1 MAGRFPA
8 AWMDDFYSRVDIVQ
22 VVSAYVPLKR
32 NGSRYW
38 GLCPFHHEKTP
49 SFSVNGEQNLYYC
62 FGCKA
67 GGNVVQFVEE
77 MERLSYREAVEFL
90 AKQMHMPIP
99 ETHEDPEYEKRRSRN
114 ERLLNANREAA
125 RWYHAQLWDEKNR
138 GILDYLHKRG
148 LDDGTIRKFGLGA
161 APNDWDSLTRYLEG
175 QGYTQE
181 ELKLAGLAVVKED
194 SRFDMFRN
202 RAIFPIID
210 LQGQVLGFGGRA
222 MGDAMPKYLN
232 TSDTPV
238 FNKRKGVYA
247 ANLLKK
253 QRQLKRIILVEGY
266 MDVVALVQNGVQGVV
281 ATLGT
286 ALTNEQARLL
296 KRFAPEIWVSYDGDS
311 AGQHAIMR
319 ALEIFEQE
327 AIPARVLMFPD
338 NLDPDEFVRERGM
351 QAFNALRPLRAAEYR
366 MLRAKD
372 KFDLSTS
379 DGRIDYAKRC
389 AQILQKV
396 DSPVELENYLQML
409 AVQTGF
415 PRETLIMQM
424 GIKMPAVAAT
434 PGERKPAASR
444 SYSNAGT
451 KIPMHEKTLIALL
464 ASGMA
469 PDNTIHASDF
479 DHPLLHSLAEM
490 LLQGKSTAAII
501 AECESDGDR
510 QQISEMFVL
519 NADIREDNAAAMA
532 EECLSKIRIARLQTQ
547 IDELNNK
554 LSTLEAEEKTAALKE
569 LLTLSAE
576 LTRLKRAVH

>member
-38 GLCPFHHEKTP
+38 ACCPFHHEKTP

-67 GGNVVQFVEE
+67 GGNVVQFIEE
-77 MERLSYREAVEFL
+77 MERLTYREAVEFL

-99 ETHEDPEYEKRRSRN
+99 ETQEDPEYELRRSRN

-125 RWYHAQLWDEKNR
+125 RWYHSQLWEEKNAH
-138 GILDYLHKRG
+138 ILEYLHKRG

-161 APNDWDSLTRYLEG
+161 APNDWDALARHLES
-175 QGYTQE
+175 QGYSQE
-181 ELKLAGLAVVKED
+181 ELRLAGLAVVKEET
-194 SRFDMFRN
+194 RFDMFRN

-247 ANLLKK
+247 GNLLKK

-266 MDVVALVQNGVQGVV
+266 MDVVALVQNGIQGVV

-286 ALTNEQARLL
+286 SLTNEQARLL

-311 AGQHAIMR
+311 AGQNAIMR

-338 NLDPDEFVRERGM
+338 DLDPDEFVRERGM
-351 QAFNALRPLRAAEYR
+351 QAFNNLRPLRTAEYR
-366 MLRAKD
+366 MLRAKEE
-372 KFDLSTS
+372 FDLSTS

-389 AQILQKV
+389 AEILKKV
-396 DSPVELENYLQML
+396 DSPVEVENYLQML

-424 GIKMPAVAAT
+424 GIKA
-434 PGERKPAASR
+434 PAAPQERGQSIKR
-444 SYSNAGT
+444 TAPVSASV
-451 KIPMHEKTLIALL
+451 PMPEKTLIALL
-464 ASGMA
+464 ASGIA
-469 PDNTIHASDF
+469 PNGAIHPQDF
-479 DHPLLHSLAEM
+479 DHPLLRSLAEL
-490 LLQGKSTAAII
+490 LLQKKTPAAII
-501 AECESDGDR
+501 ETYENDAER

-519 NADIREDNAAAMA
+519 NADIREDNAAAMV
-532 EECLSKIRIARLQTQ
+532 EECLIKIRITRLQRQ
-547 IDELNNK
+547 IDEITEK
-554 LSTLEAEEKTAALKE
+554 LSVLDPEEKNSALKE
-569 LLTLSAE
+569 LLTLSSE